1 MIEDPEFL
9 TLDEVLELHEDEIAH
24 YGGDPGIRDPGLI
37 EAAVAMPQQSFDG
50 QFLHET
56 LFEMAAAYAFHLAE
70 SQAFVDGNKRTGL
83 AAAYAF
89 LALNGYRLLETGD
102 QLYQAMLA
110 IGTHELDKAGL
121 AEVFREC
128 STVDLDD

>member
-24 YGGDPGIRDPGLI
+24 CGGDPGIRDPGLI

-89 LALNGYRLLETGD
+89 LALNGYRLVETSD
-102 QLYQAMLA
+102 RLYLAMLA
-110 IGTHELDKAGL
+110 IGRHELDKAGL
-121 AEVFREC
+121 AEVFRAC
-128 STVDLDD
+128 ATVDLDD

>member
-1 MIEDPEFL
+1 MIEEPEFL
-9 TLDEVLELHEDEIAH
+9 TLDEVLELHQDQITH

-37 EAAVAMPQQSFDG
+37 DAAVAMPQQSFGG
-50 QFLHET
+50 QFLHAD

-89 LALNGYRLLETGD
+89 LALNGYRLIETND
-102 QLYQAMLA
+102 RIYQAMLA
-110 IGTHELDKAGL
+110 ISRRDLDKAGL
-121 AEVFREC
+121 AAVFRDC
-128 STVDLDD
+128 ATVDLDD

>member
-1 MIEDPEFL
+1 MIEDPEFV
-9 TLDEVLELHEDEIAH
+9 THDEVLELHQDATTS
-24 YGGDPGIRDPGLI
+24 YGGDPGIRDAGLLD
-37 EAAVAMPQQSFDG
+37 AAIAMPRQSFGG
-50 QFLHET
+50 QFLHGD
-56 LFEMAAAYAFHLAE
+56 LFAMAAYAFHIAE

-89 LALNGYRLLETGD
+89 LALNGYRLKETRD
-102 QLYQAMLA
+102 RLYQAILA

-128 STVDLDD
+128 ATIERDD

>member
-89 LALNGYRLLETGD
+89 LALNGYRLVETSD
-102 QLYQAMLA
+102 RLYLAMLA
-110 IGTHELDKAGL
+110 IGRHELDKAGL

-128 STVDLDD
+128 ATVDLDD

>member
-9 TLDEVLELHEDEIAH
+9 TLDEVLELHEDEIAR

-37 EAAVAMPQQSFDG
+37 EAAVAMPQQSFGG

-56 LFEMAAAYAFHLAE
+56 LFVMAAAYAFHLAE

-89 LALNGYRLLETGD
+89 LALNGYRLVETND
-102 QLYQAMLA
+102 RLYQSMLA
-110 IGTHELDKAGL
+110 IGKHELDKAGL

-128 STVDLDD
+128 ATVDLDD

>member
-1 MIEDPEFL
+1 MEDPEFL
-9 TLDEVLELHEDEIAH
+9 TLEEVLQLHEDEIAR
-24 YGGDPGIRDPGLI
+24 YGGDPGIRDAGLI
-37 EAAVAMPQQSFDG
+37 DAAVAMPQQSFDG
-50 QFLHET
+50 QLLHET

-89 LALNGYRLLETGD
+89 LALNGYRLVETGD
-102 QLYQAMLA
+102 QLYRAMLA

-121 AEVFREC
+121 AEVFRAC
-128 STVDLDD
+128 ATVDLDD

>member
-89 LALNGYRLLETGD
+89 LALNGYRLVETSD
-102 QLYQAMLA
+102 RLYLAMLA
-110 IGTHELDKAGL
+110 IGRHELDKVVGL
-121 AEVFREC
+121 IA
-128 STVDLDD
+128 L